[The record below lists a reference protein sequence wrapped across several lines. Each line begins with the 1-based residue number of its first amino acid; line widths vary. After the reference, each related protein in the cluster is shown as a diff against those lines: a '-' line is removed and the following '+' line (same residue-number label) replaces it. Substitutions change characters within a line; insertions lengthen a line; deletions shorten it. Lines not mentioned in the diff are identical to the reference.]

1 MLVSGVVPQLL
12 LPEAGRWGQAQTTD
26 LRTHTTNAEMRIQKI
41 IHQTYKTEDL
51 PDGWKDTPQS
61 WKTEHPGWEYMFWT
75 DKSMREFVARE
86 YEWFLP
92 TFDAYEFGI
101 QRA

>member
-1 MLVSGVVPQLL
+1 MVQ
-12 LPEAGRWGQAQTTD
+12 
-26 LRTHTTNAEMRIQKI
+26 I

-61 WKTEHPGWEYMFWT
+61 WKTVSNPALLTDLSCCLVQKEHPGWEYMFWT

-101 QRA
+101 QVTIV